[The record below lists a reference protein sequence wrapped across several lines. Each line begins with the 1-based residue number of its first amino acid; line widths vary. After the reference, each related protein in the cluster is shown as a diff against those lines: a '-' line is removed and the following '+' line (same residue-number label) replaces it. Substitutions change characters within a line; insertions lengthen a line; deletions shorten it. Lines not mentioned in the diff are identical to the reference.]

1 MLAEEKEH
9 TLSFI
14 NFEYLLEKMFQIFN
28 VLTLGFNFEGK
39 GGYEKNTGGLQLVRF
54 IWGKTK
60 PLLFKSE
67 LIKFITKTHEMG
79 QKVGQKST
87 F

>member
-1 MLAEEKEH
+1 MLVEEKEH

-28 VLTLGFNFEGK
+28 VLMLGFNFEGK

-54 IWGKTK
+54 IWGKKK

-67 LIKFITKTHEMG
+67 LIKFITKTHEIG
-79 QKVGQKST
+79 QKVRQNPL